1 MGLKPL
7 QNFVFKQN
15 SGFSSILIILIVVGI
30 IGISGYFAYSFFL
43 GDNTEPQS
51 EENIE
56 IVTDTK
62 PESDIHEVEYVN
74 PKFTNQEKEALESR
88 FKSLIVGHSKKSEN
102 ISKVQYIVNYIGK
115 VNSGKY
121 ENFDRFLVAITIL
134 YNGGTS
140 ETLQY
145 VYFTNNF
152 ENIISE
158 NETTDYGS
166 YPVFD
171 SKIEV
176 ISGKGNIYSNLP
188 NSIKV
193 NEFFSL
199 QRSFSGENSIEK
211 STEFFLYIPH
221 KNIEEF
227 SISSTLREYKIA
239 QMNTK
244 DSIYFVYDQGA
255 FVPYYL
261 IPNFTEN
268 VKTNNVLF
276 HDGPLD
282 RIEFTFNEPLANDI
296 KFRSFE
302 TNYHPCISCPL
313 YPSNRNVYL
322 SEDVLKLVTDKYGP
336 EIYTLKDFKNQTIE
350 REDVKQALSIYKD
363 RRLQVEVEPIKEE
376 EKRNQYIKDGGLIFI
391 KNPLGGYLI
400 LTESEMTSAYG
411 PGGYGGKPVLY
422 LYPQTTSKI
431 SVKFILPM
439 VFLNVV
445 PNYKDSWEVI
455 ATPEGE
461 LKDLKPELTDCDKI
475 KITKATLYSKKA
487 CENNNYPYLYWSG
500 GVINQYQF
508 PAQKDGFVV
517 RKNDLESFFDEKLS
531 YIGFNEK
538 ELSDFKEFW
547 VPELKSKNFEYFII
561 SFLQNEEL
569 SKLFPISVTPKPE
582 SQIRIFMDWNGYN
595 SKPEINEQSLI
606 RYNREGFTLVE
617 WGGHK
622 K

>member
-7 QNFVFKQN
+7 QNFLFKQN
-15 SGFSSILIILIVVGI
+15 SGFSSILIILIVVVI

-43 GDNTEPQS
+43 ANNTEPQP

-56 IVTDTK
+56 IVTDIN
-62 PESDIHEVEYVN
+62 PESDIHEVEFVN

-88 FKSLIVGHSKKSEN
+88 FKSLIVGHSQKSYT

-121 ENFDRFLVAITIL
+121 ENFDRFLIAITVSHTER
-134 YNGGTS
+134 GS
-140 ETLQY
+140 ETFQY

-152 ENIISE
+152 ESIISE
-158 NETTDYGS
+158 NVPTEYGI
-166 YPVFD
+166 YPVFN

-188 NSIKV
+188 ESIKV

-199 QRSFSGENSIEK
+199 QRSFSGENSIAR
-211 STEFFLYIPH
+211 STEFYLYIPH
-221 KNIEEF
+221 TNLEEF
-227 SISSTLREYKIA
+227 SILSTLREYKIA
-239 QMNTK
+239 QINIK
-244 DSIYFVYDQGA
+244 DSIYFVDDQGA

-261 IPNFTEN
+261 IPNFTGN
-268 VKTNNVLF
+268 VKTNNVLYD
-276 HDGPLD
+276 DGPLE
-282 RIEFTFNEPLANDI
+282 RIEFTFNDPLANNI

-302 TNYHPCISCPL
+302 TNYDYCISCPP
-313 YPSNRNVYL
+313 YSSIRNVYL
-322 SEDVLKLVTDKYGP
+322 SDDVLKPVTDKYGP
-336 EIYTLKDFKNQTIE
+336 KIYTLKDFKNETLE
-350 REDVKQALSIYKD
+350 REDVKQALSIYKY
-363 RRLQVEVEPIKEE
+363 RRLLAEVDSFDEE
-376 EKRNQYIKDGGLIFI
+376 EKRNQYIKNGGLIFI
-391 KNPLGGYLI
+391 KNPLGGYLF
-400 LTESEMTSAYG
+400 LTESEMTSHYG
-411 PGGYGGKPVLY
+411 IGGYGGKPVFY
-422 LYPQTTSKI
+422 LYPQSTSKI
-431 SVKFILPM
+431 SVKFVLPM
-439 VFLNVV
+439 IFVNVV

-461 LKDLKPELTDCDKI
+461 LKDLKPELTDCDKL

-500 GVINQYQF
+500 SVINQYQF
-508 PAQKDGFVV
+508 PTQKDGFVV
-517 RKNDLESFFDEKLS
+517 RKNDFESFFDEKLS

-538 ELSDFKEFW
+538 EISDFKEFW
-547 VPELKSKNFEYFII
+547 VPELKSKNFEYFTI

-569 SKLFPISVTPKPE
+569 AKLFPISVTPKPE

-595 SKPEINEQSLI
+595 SKPEIKEQSLI